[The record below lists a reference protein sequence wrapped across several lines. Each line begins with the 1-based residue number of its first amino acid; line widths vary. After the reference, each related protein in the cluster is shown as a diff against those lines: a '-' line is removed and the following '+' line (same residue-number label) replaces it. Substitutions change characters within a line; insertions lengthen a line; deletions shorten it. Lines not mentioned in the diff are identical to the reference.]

1 MSEVIIALLRT
12 ECGDE
17 GADPAREARNSSL
30 GCFSEMRFEFA
41 ERLLDRIEV
50 RRIFGEVTQS
60 RTGRFNQFSH
70 TGNLVTGRLSIITM
84 SPRLRVGMRHRLR

>member
-30 GCFSEMRFEFA
+30 GCFSEMRFQFA
-41 ERLLDRIEV
+41 ERLLDWIEV

-70 TGNLVTGRLSIITM
+70 TGTGMPVCYLMWSVPASSFLDDVST
-84 SPRLRVGMRHRLR
+84 

>member
-30 GCFSEMRFEFA
+30 GCFSEMRFQFA
-41 ERLLDRIEV
+41 ERLLDRIIWGGNAISHRPLQSILAHRHGDARVLSNVV
-50 RRIFGEVTQS
+50 RARIVLFG
-60 RTGRFNQFSH
+60 
-70 TGNLVTGRLSIITM
+70 
-84 SPRLRVGMRHRLR
+84 